1 MVGNVQSRHLF
12 TLVIFIYQQSESD
25 VSVNVNVQQN
35 QVCPL
40 RESITAELM
49 SLPELPAEQNKPQPI
64 SSSAET
70 EQSDAHAYELQR
82 YTNIHSAIT
91 VLSDNTCCYWIW

>member
-12 TLVIFIYQQSESD
+12 TLVIFMLQQSESD
-25 VSVNVNVQQN
+25 VSVNVQQN
-35 QVCPL
+35 QMCPL

-91 VLSDNTCCYWIW
+91 VLSDNTCCY